1 MLCTSPIFGS
11 RHNGHCRTTSQYA
24 EYGSHFYEL
33 RIMRLCQFLGF
44 STAKDCTIRQFFK
57 ASGEFGFLQID
68 VFL

>member
-1 MLCTSPIFGS
+1 
-11 RHNGHCRTTSQYA
+11 
-24 EYGSHFYEL
+24 
-33 RIMRLCQFLGF
+33 MRLCQFLGF